1 MSNKARAYWVYQA
14 KMAQESCTT
23 EFVSL
28 IDCIKVVLSELSF
41 CELGNRI
48 SVSCMQPELFSMH
61 DLSPLLKS
69 MQIIR
74 DRYVPCIEV
83 VLVNHGTDDPIR
95 PISFHNFC

>member
-1 MSNKARAYWVYQA
+1 MSNKARAYWVYQQ
-14 KMAQESCTT
+14 MAQGSCTT

-28 IDCIKVVLSELSF
+28 IEVVLSELSF

-48 SVSCMQPELFSMH
+48 SCELHAELFSMH

-83 VLVNHGTDDPIR
+83 VLVNHGTDDPNR
-95 PISFHNFC
+95 PISFHNFG

>member
-48 SVSCMQPELFSMH
+48 SCELHAELFSKIC
-61 DLSPLLKS
+61 L
-69 MQIIR
+69 
-74 DRYVPCIEV
+74 RYSNPCK
-83 VLVNHGTDDPIR
+83 
-95 PISFHNFC
+95 